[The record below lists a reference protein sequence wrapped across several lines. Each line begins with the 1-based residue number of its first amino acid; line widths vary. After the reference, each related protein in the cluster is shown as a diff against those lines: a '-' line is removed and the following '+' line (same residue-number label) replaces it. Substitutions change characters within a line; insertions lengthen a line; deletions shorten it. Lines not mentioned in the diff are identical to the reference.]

1 MLPEKPTNGCVGRW
15 RHSKNSEVNWTPLD
29 GVKEAAMDNTGRNL
43 VIALVILLIVALALS
58 STMGGMMGPGMMG
71 PGMMWRGGGWMWG
84 VGMWLGGLAMLVFWG
99 ALIVGA
105 ILVVRHLGGMP
116 GSEVRTSSLDIVKRR
131 YASGEITREQ
141 YEQMRKDLEP

>member
-1 MLPEKPTNGCVGRW
+1 
-15 RHSKNSEVNWTPLD
+15 
-29 GVKEAAMDNTGRNL
+29 MDNTTRN
-43 VIALVILLIVALALS
+43 VIVALVILLVVALALS

-71 PGMMWRGGGWMWG
+71 RGGGWMWG
-84 VGMWLGGLAMLVFWG
+84 FGMWLGGLAMLVFWG

-105 ILVVRHLGGMP
+105 VLVVRLLGGLP
-116 GSEVRTSSLDIVKRR
+116 GRDGRTSPLDILKRR

>member
-1 MLPEKPTNGCVGRW
+1 
-15 RHSKNSEVNWTPLD
+15 
-29 GVKEAAMDNTGRNL
+29 MDSATRKI
-43 VIALVILLIVALALS
+43 VVALGILLIVTLALS

-71 PGMMWRGGGWMWG
+71 PGFTGRWGGWMWG
-84 VGMWLGGLAMLVFWG
+84 AGMWLGGLVMLVFWG

-105 ILVVRHLGGMP
+105 VLVVRLLGGLS
-116 GSEVRTSSLDIVKRR
+116 GGDERTAPASPLDILKRR

>member
-1 MLPEKPTNGCVGRW
+1 
-15 RHSKNSEVNWTPLD
+15 
-29 GVKEAAMDNTGRNL
+29 MDNSSRNL
-43 VIALVILLIVALALS
+43 IATLVVLLIVAFALS

-71 PGMMWRGGGWMWG
+71 RGGGWMWG
-84 VGMWLGGLAMLVFWG
+84 SGMWLGGLAMFLFWG

-105 ILVVRHLGGMP
+105 VLVVRLLGGVP
-116 GSEVRTSSLDIVKRR
+116 GREVRTSPLDILKRR

>member
-1 MLPEKPTNGCVGRW
+1 
-15 RHSKNSEVNWTPLD
+15 
-29 GVKEAAMDNTGRNL
+29 MDNNGRNL
-43 VIALVILLIVALALS
+43 VVALVILLMVALALS

-71 PGMMWRGGGWMWG
+71 RGGGWTWG
-84 VGMWLGGLAMLVFWG
+84 FGMWLGGLAMLVFWG

-105 ILVVRHLGGMP
+105 VLVVRLLGGVP
-116 GSEVRTSSLDIVKRR
+116 GREVRTSPLDMLKRR

>member
-1 MLPEKPTNGCVGRW
+1 
-15 RHSKNSEVNWTPLD
+15 
-29 GVKEAAMDNTGRNL
+29 MDNTGRNL
-43 VIALVILLIVALALS
+43 IIALVTLLIVALALS

-116 GSEVRTSSLDIVKRR
+116 GSEVRTSPLDILKRR
-131 YASGEITREQ
+131 YASGEIMREQ